1 MIKYINLISDK
12 YKCRNCG
19 ELIDTYGNHCIC
31 NINKEKF
38 DTNDEITQYIK
49 LFPSI
54 KHNCSPDIIGIADIA
69 SFKIEEVE

>member
-19 ELIDTYGNHCIC
+19 EYIEDYGSHVIC
-31 NINKEKF
+31 NIN
-38 DTNDEITQYIK
+38 YVK

-54 KHNCSPDIIGIADIA
+54 KHNCFSDIVGIADIA
-69 SFKIEEVE
+69 SFKIEEVK